1 MEENQQHGWESYQ
14 TKLGFTCPSSVNP
27 YAYHEPSHIW
37 TNKEEM
43 AFSII
48 SGFSSNNYLPGL
60 MTDLCPLEKK
70 EMMAVVGEVR
80 EKNTDTGLW
89 WRRVQHLLQGWLVLK
104 MPRLP
109 DVVQES
115 SF

>member
-1 MEENQQHGWESYQ
+1 
-14 TKLGFTCPSSVNP
+14 
-27 YAYHEPSHIW
+27 
-37 TNKEEM
+37 M

-60 MTDLCPLEKK
+60 MTDLCLLEKK

-89 WRRVQHLLQGWLVLK
+89 
-104 MPRLP
+104 
-109 DVVQES
+109 
-115 SF
+115 